1 MCFSRPGPCLCFP
14 SKLASRHARLWNVGS
29 RLPPCSFSNV
39 PWVVQRGTRCFG
51 VGGCALVHTGGIKAG
66 ALKGRDWEPNP
77 GALTEVEGC
86 EERVRVEGKG
96 KTLPPP
102 VAAGE
107 HPPPPHPYLPTRP
120 PDLQGGIA
128 PHCWTESA
136 DRACFLQT
144 QNSQAPQ
151 SREGRTQRV
160 WPVGPAVRISR
171 LPGLE
176 APLPGPTVCFCAE
189 WNKVGHTA
197 GGRPPASAGQW
208 GPGRAH
214 PASTESAAGL

>member
-51 VGGCALVHTGGIKAG
+51 VGGCDLVHTGGIKAG

-96 KTLPPP
+96 KALPPP

-107 HPPPPHPYLPTRP
+107 HPPPLHPYLPTRP

-128 PHCWTESA
+128 SHCWTESA
-136 DRACFLQT
+136 DHACFLQT
-144 QNSQAPQ
+144 QNSQAPAKQ
-151 SREGRTQRV
+151 GGTHSTCLARRTRRAHHSTPRAGGPVARPHCLFLCRVEQGGSHSR
-160 WPVGPAVRISR
+160 W
-171 LPGLE
+171 E
-176 APLPGPTVCFCAE
+176 APSLCGA
-189 WNKVGHTA
+189 VGSRTS
-197 GGRPPASAGQW
+197 PPSQ
-208 GPGRAH
+208 H
-214 PASTESAAGL
+214 